1 MGERKMRRKVKIGI
15 AAIIVACLIS
25 VAAATELLTLD
36 VKNTGTILN
45 APGMELMLE
54 DKTTVVTA
62 IDWGSAID
70 PTSTKT
76 TFDIFGKDL
85 LLHNTGNVEWWF
97 AWTKTGLPSG
107 TTLTCEFWNTE
118 EITPRWQNFAENKW
132 NIGAPVS
139 AVPGGY
145 TTKFRFTLTVS
156 PTAPAGAFSFT
167 VTFKAAN
174 SING

>member
-1 MGERKMRRKVKIGI
+1 MKKKLKIGI
-15 AAIIVACLIS
+15 VATIVACLIS
-25 VAAATELLTLD
+25 AAAASVLLSID
-36 VKNTGTILN
+36 VENTGTILS

-62 IDWGSAID
+62 INWGSDIN

-76 TFDIFGKDL
+76 TFDVFGKDL

-107 TTLTCEFWNTE
+107 VSLTCEFWNTGE
-118 EITPRWQNFAENKW
+118 GGRWDKFPENAW
-132 NIGAPVS
+132 NIGPPVS

-145 TTKFRFTLTVS
+145 TTKFRFTLTVT
-156 PTAPAGAFSFT
+156 PTVPAGAFSFT
-167 VTFKAAN
+167 VTFKAGSTVA
-174 SING
+174 G